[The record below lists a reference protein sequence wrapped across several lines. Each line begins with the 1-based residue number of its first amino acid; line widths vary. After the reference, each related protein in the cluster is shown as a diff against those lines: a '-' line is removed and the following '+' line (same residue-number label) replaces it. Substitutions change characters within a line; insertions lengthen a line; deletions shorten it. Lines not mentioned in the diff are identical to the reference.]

1 MEFRDSL
8 SRLKKKVKKVKHRLT
23 GSKSKLSE
31 TGIDVG
37 GERVDSTSSRPS
49 SEPHVVVG
57 GSNDQGGKGPN
68 ADGGQILSAIR
79 LPQLDEPSSM
89 SERASAKNQERRGAD
104 VDGGE
109 VEQAHSHLDSDVEV
123 AEGRI
128 SMWRGSS
135 NLLPLPPSLRSC
147 PTRNPTVREY
157 GYFSYFL

>member
-123 AEGRI
+123 AEGSGPAGGKDIDVERVEQLAPSPSI
-128 SMWRGSS
+128 TSV
-135 NLLPLPPSLRSC
+135 LPDEKPDS
-147 PTRNPTVREY
+147 T
-157 GYFSYFL
+157 